1 MSLRADVG
9 LSIGT
14 LDLRVD
20 VRVEPGELLAVLG
33 PNGAGKTTL
42 LRTIAG
48 LVPIDG
54 GTISVDDDALDS
66 PPDVFVPPDRRPI
79 GVVFQ
84 DYLLFEHMSALEN
97 VAFGLRATGTPK
109 HVARAKAADWLERV
123 GLDGAATSRP
133 SALSGG
139 QQQRV
144 ALARALAR
152 DPRVLLLDEPLAAL
166 DASSRGDVRRDLR
179 RHLDSFEGMRLMVTH
194 DPIDAYALADR
205 VVVLER
211 GEISQQGSLSEV
223 TARPRTD
230 YVADLVGL
238 NLLAGTLSGDVLTTP
253 RGGRVVTAQPSGD
266 GDAFAAIRPQAVALH
281 RRQPEGSA
289 RNVWQLDVADID
301 RHHDRVRVRLDGVV
315 PLVAEVT
322 AAAVAEL
329 DVRPGEQVWASVKAV
344 EVDCYS
350 R

>member
-1 MSLRADVG
+1 MSLRANVG
-9 LSIGT
+9 LSIGA

-20 VRVEPGELLAVLG
+20 VMVEPGELVAVLG

-48 LVPIDG
+48 LVPIDRG
-54 GTISVDDDALDS
+54 SISVDDDALDS

-97 VAFGLRATGTPK
+97 VAFGMRATGTPK
-109 HVARAKAADWLERV
+109 HAARAKAADWLERV
-123 GLDGAATSRP
+123 GLDGASSARP

-166 DASSRGDVRRDLR
+166 DARSRGDVRRDLH
-179 RHLDSFEGMRLMVTH
+179 RHLESFDGMRLMVTH

-211 GEISQQGSLSEV
+211 GEISQQGSLADV

-238 NLLAGTLSGDVLTTP
+238 NLLAGRLTGDVLTTA
-253 RGGRVVTAQPSGD
+253 RGGRVVTAHKSGD
-266 GDAFAAIRPQAVALH
+266 GAAFAAIRPQAVSLH
-281 RRQPEGSA
+281 RRQPEGSP
-289 RNVWQLDVADID
+289 RNVWQLDVAGID
-301 RHHDRVRVRLDGVV
+301 RFHDHVRVRLDGVV

-329 DVRPGEQVWASVKAV
+329 DLRPGEHVWASVKAV
-344 EVDCYS
+344 EVDCYG

>member
-1 MSLRADVG
+1 MTLHADVG

-20 VRVEPGELLAVLG
+20 VRVEPGELVAVLG

-48 LVPIDG
+48 LIPIDG
-54 GTISVDDDALDS
+54 GIISVDGDPLDA

-123 GLDGAATSRP
+123 GLDGAALARP

-179 RHLDSFEGMRLMVTH
+179 RHLESFDGMRLMVTH

-211 GEISQQGSLSEV
+211 GEISQQGSLADV

-238 NLLAGTLSGDVLTTP
+238 NLLAGSLTGDVLTTP

-266 GDAFAAIRPQAVALH
+266 GEAFAAIRPQAVSLH
-281 RRQPEGSA
+281 RRHPEGSP

-301 RHHDRVRVRLDGVV
+301 RFHDRVRVRLDGVV

-329 DVRPGEQVWASVKAV
+329 GVRPGEQVWASVKAV
-344 EVDCYS
+344 EVDCYG